1 MVKHLVNLK
10 EKGNSKEKIIKRR
23 AYIDKCREKKN
34 QNKPNIYI
42 YNIKPIIK
50 HLESLGSLLQV
61 LLSILNCL

>member
-1 MVKHLVNLK
+1 MVNLK

-23 AYIDKCREKKN
+23 AYIDKCREKK

-61 LLSILNCL
+61 L